1 MAITQ
6 KLCNSALTAGA
17 HVFEAS
23 ASVAVTTIHLCN
35 ITAENATVNI
45 YLLPSDGST
54 TVPTQNNKIYNT
66 LTVQSQD
73 TYIIDT
79 EKLILSTGDKIYIE
93 TPDSS
98 GLIVAT
104 ISTIGL

>member
-6 KLCNSALTAGA
+6 KLCNSGLTAGA
-17 HVFEAS
+17 HVFEATS
-23 ASVAVTTIHLCN
+23 SVAVTTIHLCN
-35 ITAENATVNI
+35 ITSEDATVNV

-66 LTVQSQD
+66 LTVKALD
-73 TYIIDT
+73 TFIIDS
-79 EKLILSTGDKIYIE
+79 EKLILSTGDKIFIE

>member
-6 KLCNSALTAGA
+6 KLCNSGLTAGA
-17 HVFEAS
+17 HVFQAS
-23 ASVAVTTIHLCN
+23 TDTAVTTIHLCN
-35 ITAENATVNI
+35 ITSSDATVNI
-45 YLLPSDGST
+45 YILKSDGST
-54 TVPTQNNKIYNT
+54 TVPTENMKIYNQ
-66 LTVQSQD
+66 LTIQATD
-73 TYIIDT
+73 TFIVDT
-79 EKLILSTGDKIYIE
+79 EKMILSTNDKIFIE